1 MIASTFS
8 DVKDAAGEMVPAFT
22 CAKPSMAARLR
33 LAIDKKTGCAVSVDP
48 LVGDSMQ
55 RISACAE
62 AAAHLESRLQSRC
75 TSAIDPLATF
85 EPT

>member
-33 LAIDKKTGCAVSVDP
+33 LTIDKKRTGCAVGVDP
-48 LVGDSMQ
+48 FVGDSMQ
-55 RISACAE
+55 HISAVCR
-62 AAAHLESRLQSRC
+62 SGRS
-75 TSAIDPLATF
+75 P
-85 EPT
+85 